1 MQGAV
6 APCGLSEKQFAGTV
20 ALLAAGL
27 LSVNAAQASLIADG
41 SGLVYDNVAN
51 VTWSSNGNLFRGL
64 TRQASAQLSNP
75 PLDQKQ
81 FIRQQ

>member
-1 MQGAV
+1 MKYRFGAM
-6 APCGLSEKQFAGTV
+6 

-41 SGLVYDNVAN
+41 PGLVYDNVAN

-64 TRQASAQLSNP
+64 TRQASAQLGYLPLNP
-75 PLDQKQ
+75 
-81 FIRQQ
+81 